1 MQYATLYVMD
11 PSLIGSKVLHK
22 LPQIL
27 SYSSK
32 SSNDRAIGM
41 VIKLDVAEIDM
52 NFMEPKNLEEHLE
65 GFKGFAYNHVSQG
78 IDVIYV
84 LSRIHY
90 IQMAMGC
97 VINPGFDDK
106 GNVLDFLFKLNKA
119 YNALLFYD
127 NKLFDYDM
135 EILAQL

>member
-11 PSLIGSKVLHK
+11 PSLIGSKILDK

-27 SYSSK
+27 SHSPK
-32 SSNDRAIGM
+32 ISNHRAIGM
-41 VIKLDVAEIDM
+41 AIKLDAAEIDM
-52 NFMEPKNLEEHLE
+52 NFMEPKTLEEHLE
-65 GFKGFAYNHVSQG
+65 GFKGFAYKNVSKG
-78 IDVIYV
+78 MDVSYV

-90 IQMAMGC
+90 IQMAIGC
-97 VINPGFDDK
+97 VINPSFDDK
-106 GNVLDFLFKLNKA
+106 GNVLDFLFKLSKA